1 MNSYRMSSLACIATF
16 CLPLSSLAI
25 ELQVRYC
32 DTARKSEV
40 ITVEYIDNEGISDQ
54 RFIDH
59 FGVPLAHFKAAN
71 NYRNMHDDVCSALPK
86 NTKSYVM
93 GDTQTIHID
102 RLPFQV
108 ESVIPEVLTDIQKEF
123 LQAENVRQ
131 WSQQWNMHNHI
142 GVGVAA
148 EGAWAQLRFTGLNK
162 TYVAV
167 IDSGVTKFMP
177 EDLQGRL
184 EMSQPYYFYVND
196 QDKVDVIASVI
207 DTDLM
212 QGPHG
217 TAVAGVIAAQG
228 PRVTGVAGDVDEI
241 MVLPV
246 KVFGHAGGAKTE
258 AITMAMEWAAG
269 IYSED
274 MASIAQ
280 LQPNQT
286 PAKVINLSL
295 GISRVDKDGLAV
307 ATENTWKNEVLP
319 SLCSTY
325 RESINKVN
333 ALGVTV
339 VISAGNYGQPVWN
352 SAPAGC
358 PNINA
363 IVVEATNNNGIK
375 ADYSNYAVNDWPLQ
389 SLVLAAPGGED
400 AELDLSKGVISPGF
414 CMTSTLGVDCRYFYL
429 EGTSFSAPHV
439 AGIAAMIYALKPDAD
454 VSYVKTKLSQSTW
467 GNNVINAQEAV
478 RQTVVAEQSNDAQSD
493 GAGGANSTGVAV
505 AAGAGALASAL
516 ALILFM

>member
-1 MNSYRMSSLACIATF
+1 MNSYRMNSLACIATF
-16 CLPLSSLAI
+16 CLPLSSFAI
-25 ELQVRYC
+25 ELQIRYC
-32 DTARKSEV
+32 DTTRKSEV
-40 ITVEYIDNEGISDQ
+40 ITVEYTDNEGISDQ

-59 FGVPLAHFKAAN
+59 FGAPLAHFKAAN
-71 NYRNMHDDVCSALPK
+71 NYLNMHDDVCSALPK

-93 GDTQTIHID
+93 SDAQTIHID

-108 ESVIPEVLTDIQKEF
+108 ESVIPEVLTDIQKKF

-196 QDKVDVIASVI
+196 QDKVDVITSVI

-228 PRVTGVAGDVDEI
+228 PNVTGVAGDVDEI

-295 GISRVDKDGLAV
+295 GISRVGKDGLAV
-307 ATENTWKNEVLP
+307 ATESDWKNDILP
-319 SLCSTY
+319 VYCQAFQQ
-325 RESINKVN
+325 SINKVN
-333 ALGVTV
+333 DLGVTV
-339 VISAGNYGQPVWN
+339 VISAGNSGQPVWN

-375 ADYSNYAVNDWPLQ
+375 ADYSNYAVSDWPLQ

-400 AELDLSKGVISPGF
+400 AELDLSKGVISPGY
-414 CMTSTLGVDCRYFYL
+414 CIILGQTESCLYYYL

>member
-1 MNSYRMSSLACIATF
+1 MNSYRSIKPLACIAIF
-16 CLPLSSLAI
+16 CLPLSSFAV

-32 DTARKSEV
+32 DTTRKSEV
-40 ITVEYIDNEGISDQ
+40 ITVEYTDNDAVSDQ

-59 FGVPLAHFKAAN
+59 FGAPLAHFKAAN
-71 NYRNMHDDVCSALPK
+71 DYRNMHDEVCSVLPT
-86 NTKSYVM
+86 NAKSYVM
-93 GDTQTIHID
+93 GNTQAIHID

-108 ESVIPEVLTDIQKEF
+108 ESVVPEVLTDIQKAF

-148 EGAWAQLRFTGLNK
+148 QGAWAQLRFTGLNK

-167 IDSGVTKFMP
+167 IDSGVVAVMP

-184 EMSQPYYFYVND
+184 EMSQPYYFYVDD
-196 QDKVDVIASVI
+196 QGEVDVIASVI
-207 DTDLM
+207 DTDLT

-217 TAVAGVIAAQG
+217 TTIAGVIAAQG

-241 MVLPV
+241 MVLPI
-246 KVFGHAGGAKTE
+246 KVFGHAGGAKTA
-258 AITMAMEWAAG
+258 AITMAIEWAAG

-274 MASIAQ
+274 MASIGL

-295 GISRVDKDGLAV
+295 GISRVGKDGLAT
-307 ATENTWKNEVLP
+307 ATEAKWKNELLP
-319 SLCSTY
+319 AYCD
-325 RESINKVN
+325 EFGVSIDKVN

-339 VISAGNYGQPVWN
+339 VIAAGNYGQPLWDI
-352 SAPAGC
+352 APAGC

-363 IVVEATNNNGIK
+363 IVVEATNNNGVK
-375 ADYSNYAVNDWPLQ
+375 ADYSNYAVSDWPVQ

-400 AELDLSKGVISPGF
+400 ADLDLSKGIISPGF
-414 CMTSTLGVDCRYFYL
+414 CIILGRNEECLYYYL
-429 EGTSFSAPHV
+429 KLRTF
-439 AGIAAMIYALKPDAD
+439 D
-454 VSYVKTKLSQSTW
+454 V
-467 GNNVINAQEAV
+467 
-478 RQTVVAEQSNDAQSD
+478 
-493 GAGGANSTGVAV
+493 
-505 AAGAGALASAL
+505 
-516 ALILFM
+516 